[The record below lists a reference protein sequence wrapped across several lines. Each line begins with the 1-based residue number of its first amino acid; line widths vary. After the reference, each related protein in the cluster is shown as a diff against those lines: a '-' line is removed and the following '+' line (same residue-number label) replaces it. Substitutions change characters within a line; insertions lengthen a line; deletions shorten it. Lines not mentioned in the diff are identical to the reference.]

1 MKPPDLIRLPRLPR
15 KILIIKPS
23 SLGDV
28 IHALPFLQVMRD
40 SFPLAKLDWVI
51 ARGIDG
57 ILEGHPMVN
66 RLVIIDKDSWKHLR
80 NASSTF
86 LEWRWLLHDLRHE
99 GYDLVIDLQGLL
111 RSGLLARATGAP
123 FRLGFEEAREG
134 STLLY
139 THRIRGGEDV
149 HAVDRYLRI
158 ASALG
163 LDVSETGF
171 PMPLFKESPQVSA
184 IKREAGTYA
193 VIAPGARWTTKK
205 WPAERFGAVASMLP
219 VNSVIAG
226 AMSDREASQTIEALS
241 GGKAR
246 SVAGKTTLK
255 ELVSLIKDAEVL
267 ISNDSGPMHIAAALR
282 KPVVAVFG
290 PTNPGRTG
298 PYGPGHLIVQADVS
312 CAPCYKKHC
321 KGMACMDRV
330 SVAQVCDGV
339 KRILDRKEHR

>member
-1 MKPPDLIRLPRLPR
+1 MTPPDPIRLTPLPR

-40 SFPLAKLDWVI
+40 YFPLAKIDWVI
-51 ARGIDG
+51 ARGING
-57 ILEGHPMVN
+57 ILESHPMVN

-99 GYDLVIDLQGLL
+99 RYDLVIDLQGLL
-111 RSGLLARATGAP
+111 RSGLLAWVTGAP

-134 STLLY
+134 STIFY
-139 THRIRGGEDV
+139 THRIKGGKDI

-171 PMPLFKESPQVSA
+171 PMPLFKESAYVRD
-184 IKREAGTYA
+184 IKKETGTYA
-193 VIAPGARWTTKK
+193 VIVPGARWTTKK
-205 WPAERFGAVASMLP
+205 WPAERFGAVASVLP
-219 VNSVIAG
+219 VNSVVVG
-226 AMSDREASQTIEALS
+226 AMSDRADSQIIEDLS

-255 ELVSLIKDAEVL
+255 ELVSLIKDAEVV
-267 ISNDSGPMHIAAALR
+267 ITNDSGPMHVAAALR
-282 KPVVAVFG
+282 RPVVAVFG
-290 PTNPGRTG
+290 PTNPARTG
-298 PYGPGHLIVQADVS
+298 PFGSGHITVQADVA
-312 CAPCYKKHC
+312 CAPCYKKQC
-321 KGMACMDRV
+321 KGMACMDLV
-330 SVAQVCDGV
+330 SVARVCDAV
-339 KRILDRKEHR
+339 KSLLYRKEHR